1 MMYYLLMPVFVLIL
15 MAFQSTFL
23 ELLFFGTI
31 GVEISLLVVIYAGFR
46 LDIVRGGSLAFIFG
60 FFMDAMTS
68 VIPGIYV
75 IIYMMVFFV
84 SELISDKVYA
94 ESFSFVM
101 GYSLLCSLFEG
112 VVIVSACRI
121 FYGIDVVNS
130 MLTLYVPQSIILALL
145 SPFVFWA
152 CKRVEESL
160 NEATPQSLN
169 RL

>member
-1 MMYYLLMPVFVLIL
+1 MMYYLLMPVFALVL
-15 MAFQSTFL
+15 MAFQATFF

-31 GVEISLLVVIYAGFR
+31 SVEVSLLVVIYAGFR
-46 LDIVRGGSLAFIFG
+46 LDVVRGGSLALIFG

-75 IIYMMVFFV
+75 FIYITVFFV

-94 ESFSFVM
+94 ESLPFVM
-101 GYSLLCSLFEG
+101 GYCLLSSLFEG
-112 VVIVSACRI
+112 LVIVSACRI
-121 FYGIDVVNS
+121 FYGIDVVDS
-130 MLTLYVPQSIILALL
+130 MFTFYIPQSIILALL

-160 NEATPQSLN
+160 NEATPKSLS